1 MATPDSSLE
10 PSPRRRP
17 WRPRALWTGPFVM
30 GVLVTLLGMLALG
43 SASLASLLSVFFYGA
58 LLMVAGVL
66 EIVHGLRNRDT
77 GPFLLF
83 VLAGLLSFLVGGF
96 LLTQPGAGLM
106 SLTLLLV
113 AYLLASGFFRIITAS
128 SDRHPGWG
136 WDFAQGAVSVMLGA
150 LLFSR
155 MPASSLWVL
164 GVVVGVEL
172 LTRGLSLLAGA
183 FVVRGLMRR
192 TPEG

>member
-1 MATPDSSLE
+1 
-10 PSPRRRP
+10 
-17 WRPRALWTGPFVM
+17 M
-30 GVLVTLLGMLALG
+30 GVLVTLLGMLALC
-43 SASLASLLSVFFYGA
+43 SVTFTSLLSALFYGA
-58 LLMVAGVL
+58 VLMAAGLL

-83 VLAGLLSFLVGGF
+83 VLGGLLSFLVGGF
-96 LLTQPGAGLM
+96 LLTQPDAGLV
-106 SLTLLLV
+106 SLTLLLA
-113 AYLLASGFFRIITAS
+113 AYFLANGFFRIITAS
-128 SDRHPGWG
+128 MERHPGWG

-155 MPASSLWVL
+155 MPTASLWAL

-183 FVVRGLMRR
+183 LVVRGLVRR

>member
-10 PSPRRRP
+10 PSPRRP
-17 WRPRALWTGPFVM
+17 WSPSALWTGPLVM
-30 GVLVTLLGMLALG
+30 GVLVTLLGVLALG
-43 SASLASLLSVFFYGA
+43 SATLTSLLSVLFYGV
-58 LLMVAGVL
+58 LLMGAGVL

-83 VLAGLLSFLVGGF
+83 VLGGLLSFLVGGF

-106 SLTLLLV
+106 SLTLLLA
-113 AYLLASGFFRIITAS
+113 AYFFASGFFRILTAS

-150 LLFSR
+150 LIFSR
-155 MPASSLWVL
+155 MPSASPWVL

-183 FVVRGLMRR
+183 LVVRGLMRR